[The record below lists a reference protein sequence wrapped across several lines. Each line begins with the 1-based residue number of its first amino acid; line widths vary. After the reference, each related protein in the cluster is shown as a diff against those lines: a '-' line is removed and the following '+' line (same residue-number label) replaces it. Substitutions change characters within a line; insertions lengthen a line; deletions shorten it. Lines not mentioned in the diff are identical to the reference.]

1 MENEVW
7 MRGQIPEI
15 PILLQPVVHALLQ
28 VNEDVQKLIT
38 DDLEPYIWIK
48 PFSIASIAFHLQ
60 HIVGVTDRMMTY
72 SKGKGLI
79 QAQFEYLASEGK
91 FDEKITIQILKQN
104 LEDTILYSIDEIRKI
119 DPLTLTEE
127 RFLGRKQIPTTQV
140 GLLFHS
146 AEHAQRHYGQ
156 LLVTVKTIKGLL
168 MTGSIH

>member
-38 DDLEPYIWIK
+38 DGLEPYIWIK

-72 SKGKGLI
+72 SKSKGLS
-79 QAQFEYLASEGK
+79 QAQFDYLASEGK

-104 LEDTILYSIDEIRKI
+104 LEDTIFYSIDEIRKI

-127 RFLGRKQIPTTQV
+127 RFLGRKQIPTTQL
-140 GLLFHS
+140 GLLFHA